1 MGVRGILGWFIEFMM
16 EFGVV
21 NFFESCI
28 EEGESFVF
36 VDFWECLCLESL
48 VVFNISIVMDYG
60 LILYV
65 I

>member
-1 MGVRGILGWFIEFMM
+1 M